1 MIPLVT
7 SFLLL
12 LPMYA
17 GQDSNSD
24 LGNWNK
30 TVEGGTVTIVGE
42 SGRHKQLKPVT
53 GAPGTP
59 ISRSDTP
66 ARGGNLGGLRSLT
79 LDEMCARNYGSNT
92 GVAYYETWRMS
103 GPLAEYCMYRENKD
117 PQEASSNPAKSPAPQ
132 MTLADLGHY
141 IRENAQVIIRGGKLT
156 WQPASPEVIINKAV
170 YFASSAGA
178 YKDTVTVLGT
188 PLELSFTP
196 TTFEWFPGD
205 GNTFVTKDAGGPYP
219 NGSAS
224 YVYARPGTFTPGVRI
239 KWNVAIRVI
248 GTNNWYNVPGD
259 AITSTTSMPITAVE
273 AEAVLVANR

>member
-1 MIPLVT
+1 MLSFALVILAAISSGSSDEMGNSWSASANGSIVKVDANYANAQQSPIQKGSTPL
-7 SFLLL
+7 
-12 LPMYA
+12 
-17 GQDSNSD
+17 
-24 LGNWNK
+24 
-30 TVEGGTVTIVGE
+30 
-42 SGRHKQLKPVT
+42 
-53 GAPGTP
+53 TP

-66 ARGGNLGGLRSLT
+66 ARDGNLGGLRSLT
-79 LDEMCARNYGSNT
+79 LDAMCARNYGSNT

-103 GPLAEYCMYRENKD
+103 GPLAEYCMYRETKD

-224 YVYARPGTFTPGVRI
+224 YVYTRPGTFTPGVRI

-259 AITSTTSMPITAVE
+259 AVTSTTSMPITAVE

>member
-1 MIPLVT
+1 MLSFALVILAAI
-7 SFLLL
+7 SS
-12 LPMYA
+12 
-17 GQDSNSD
+17 GSSD
-24 LGNWNK
+24 EMGSSWSASANGS
-30 TVEGGTVTIVGE
+30 TVEVDANYANAQQTPIQKGNM
-42 SGRHKQLKPVT
+42 P
-53 GAPGTP
+53 ATP

-141 IRENAQVIIRGGKLT
+141 IRENAQVIIRGGELT

-205 GNTFVTKDAGGPYP
+205 GNTFVTKDSGGPYP

-224 YVYARPGTFTPGVRI
+224 YVYTRPGTFTPGVRI
-239 KWNVAIRVI
+239 KWNVVIRVI

-259 AITSTTSMPITAVE
+259 AVTSTTSMPITAVE

>member
-1 MIPLVT
+1 
-7 SFLLL
+7 
-12 LPMYA
+12 
-17 GQDSNSD
+17 
-24 LGNWNK
+24 
-30 TVEGGTVTIVGE
+30 
-42 SGRHKQLKPVT
+42 
-53 GAPGTP
+53 
-59 ISRSDTP
+59 
-66 ARGGNLGGLRSLT
+66 
-79 LDEMCARNYGSNT
+79 
-92 GVAYYETWRMS
+92 MS

-141 IRENAQVIIRGGKLT
+141 IRENAQVIIRGGELT

-224 YVYARPGTFTPGVRI
+224 YVYTRSGTFTPGVRI

-259 AITSTTSMPITAVE
+259 AVTSTTSMPITAVE

>member
-1 MIPLVT
+1 MLSFALVILAAI
-7 SFLLL
+7 SS
-12 LPMYA
+12 
-17 GQDSNSD
+17 GSSD
-24 LGNWNK
+24 EMGSSWSASANGS
-30 TVEGGTVTIVGE
+30 TVEVDANYANAQQSPIQKG
-42 SGRHKQLKPVT
+42 SMP
-53 GAPGTP
+53 ATP

-141 IRENAQVIIRGGKLT
+141 IRENAQVIIRGGELT

-196 TTFEWFPGD
+196 TTFEWFPGG

-224 YVYARPGTFTPGVRI
+224 YVYTRPGTFTPGVRI

-259 AITSTTSMPITAVE
+259 AVTSTTSMPITAVE

>member
-1 MIPLVT
+1 
-7 SFLLL
+7 
-12 LPMYA
+12 
-17 GQDSNSD
+17 
-24 LGNWNK
+24 
-30 TVEGGTVTIVGE
+30 
-42 SGRHKQLKPVT
+42 
-53 GAPGTP
+53 
-59 ISRSDTP
+59 
-66 ARGGNLGGLRSLT
+66 
-79 LDEMCARNYGSNT
+79 
-92 GVAYYETWRMS
+92 MS

-141 IRENAQVIIRGGKLT
+141 IRENAQVIIRGGELT
-156 WQPASPEVIINKAV
+156 WQPASPEVIINEAV

-224 YVYARPGTFTPGVRI
+224 YVYTRSGTFTPGVRI

-259 AITSTTSMPITAVE
+259 AVTSTTSMPITAVE